1 MKKQTRG
8 VIIGATSLMAE
19 HCTRIWN
26 ERSPICLTLV
36 GRDLTKLVRLAN
48 DLRVRNH
55 LSEIDII
62 ESGFIDA
69 TSIRNTVDL
78 IAGRGHIDFVL
89 IAQGALPDQ
98 RACEEDLQL
107 CQSTLEINALSPVLF
122 AEAFAHHMGRANHGT
137 ICLIGSVAGDRARK
151 SNYVYGA
158 AKGLVERYA
167 QGLQHRFYRS
177 GVSVVLIKPGPTD
190 TPMTAGLNG
199 LGRKLAQV
207 EQVAKLIV
215 QAMEKGIPL
224 IYTPRKWAVIM
235 TVVRNIPN
243 FIFNKINI

>member
-19 HCTRIWN
+19 HCARIWN
-26 ERSPICLTLV
+26 ERSPICLMLV
-36 GRDLTKLVRLAN
+36 GRDLTKLERLAN
-48 DLRVRNH
+48 DLRIRNH

-69 TSIRNTVDL
+69 TSIRNTVDW
-78 IAGRGHIDFVL
+78 IAGRGQIDFVL

-98 RACEEDLQL
+98 RTCQENLQL

-137 ICLIGSVAGDRARK
+137 ICLIGSVAGDRGRQ

-190 TPMTAGLNG
+190 TPMTAALKDSGLM
-199 LGRKLAQV
+199 LAPV
-207 EQVAKLIV
+207 EQVSRIIAEAIDQKTPVAYAPKKWKLI
-215 QAMEKGIPL
+215 ML
-224 IYTPRKWAVIM
+224 VIFY
-235 TVVRNIPN
+235 IPN
-243 FIFNKINI
+243 SIFNKIRI